1 MVNIEEFK
9 KLDIR
14 VGKIVSVEDF
24 LEARKPMYKLKI
36 DFGEFT
42 KFSAAA
48 IKPFYEKEELLNTRV
63 IAIVNLEPRKIA
75 NFVSECLTLGAEL
88 NEKFVLLRPDK
99 DIEIGAKIF

>member
-1 MVNIEEFK
+1 MANIDDFK

-14 VGKIVSVEDF
+14 VGKIISVEDF
-24 LEARKPMYKLKI
+24 LEAKKPMYKLKI

-42 KFSAAA
+42 KFSGAA
-48 IKPFYEKEELLNTRV
+48 IRPFYRKEELLNTKV

-75 NFVSECLTLGAEL
+75 TFVSECLTLGAEI
-88 NEKFVLLRPDK
+88 NGKFVLLRPDK